1 MESIAFVAQTYRQMG
16 YTASETIE
24 NRPAFKNA
32 LIKGQWSASTFNT
45 YWTIAW

>member
-24 NRPAFKNA
+24 ELLK
-32 LIKGQWSASTFNT
+32 
-45 YWTIAW
+45 IAKI